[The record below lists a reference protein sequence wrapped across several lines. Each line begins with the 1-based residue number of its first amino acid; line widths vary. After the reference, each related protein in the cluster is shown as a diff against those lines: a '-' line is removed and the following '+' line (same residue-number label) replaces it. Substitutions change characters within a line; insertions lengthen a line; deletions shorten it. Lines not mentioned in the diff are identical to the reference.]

1 MVALIP
7 SPNETVSA
15 TTLANCN
22 PSPSVQSSAPAAT
35 IGNIAGRMLAAIT
48 RHERN
53 ARPMNAATKTT
64 STVSPRLSFSN
75 HDCAVAGSDGGQAG
89 NGYRKAG
96 VLRTDRSKRFVERPN
111 DRTYPAGVK
120 IRDAARNDDGV
131 LIGGDEAPDQ
141 ILRQGVNVLLQG
153 GDVAF
158 SGLLGEPAPQGLK

>member
-35 IGNIAGRMLAAIT
+35 IGNIAGRRLAAIT

-64 STVSPRLSFSN
+64 STVSPRLSFSIMIALLRAAMA
-75 HDCAVAGSDGGQAG
+75 DRLVTDIVKPGFCARIGPSALSSE
-89 NGYRKAG
+89 
-96 VLRTDRSKRFVERPN
+96 RTIGRILLASRSGTRPA
-111 DRTYPAGVK
+111 TMTAC
-120 IRDAARNDDGV
+120 
-131 LIGGDEAPDQ
+131 
-141 ILRQGVNVLLQG
+141 
-153 GDVAF
+153 
-158 SGLLGEPAPQGLK
+158 